1 MTYYPFLKS
10 MATLFDIQPIKN
22 MNFSQVVSLYDT
34 LTVDK
39 FLGKPMPKN
48 NFTDDDYVNLQHLH

>member
-1 MTYYPFLKS
+1 